1 MKKILLLIGFCILL
15 FSGCSKEITVQEI
28 KEDNTVINET
38 IQEESTANESVQSGY
53 NTMLLSTRN
62 TDKIIEDKP
71 SYQMDLTYD
80 PDKQTIAGTE
90 TVTFKNTSSNEWNKV
105 CFRDFPSNK
114 SFQKSNNAAITKIDN
129 IMIKYSSG
137 NTISSTLTR
146 DKKNNSIIYVTLAE
160 PLMPEE
166 TISVSFDIC
175 VSIPERNDRFGYNKI
190 GCNLGY
196 FFPILSMYVD
206 GKWENHPYYEL
217 GECTFTECST
227 FAVKVTAP
235 EDYMIVTTGDL
246 TKKDGNVSEF
256 HADNVR
262 DFTMVISN
270 KYHVISKEYAGVTI
284 NSYYVDGDE
293 EGGKV
298 VLQAAADSIAVY
310 NKTIGTYPY
319 DSLDALEVL
328 LTGAGGMEYPQLIM
342 IDKNCYQSGKVTL
355 QRVTAHETAHQWFY
369 GIIGNDSYDEAWIDE
384 GLATYLEIVYFE
396 KVNPKLAKNLLKNS
410 VSEEVYSS
418 KESKFGLFDINN
430 KVSDFSNDFS
440 YVITVYNRAG
450 EFLVTLRHV
459 MGKEDFN
466 SALQDIY
473 TNYKFKITD
482 TRSMLS
488 IFQKNTEIDLSDIF
502 DYYFSEEQ
510 DSISS

>member
-53 NTMLLSTRN
+53 NTMLLSTGN
-62 TDKIIEDKP
+62 TDKIKEDKP

-90 TVTFKNTSSNEWNKV
+90 TVTFTNTSSNEWNKV

-310 NKTIGTYPY
+310 NKTIGT
-319 DSLDALEVL
+319 
-328 LTGAGGMEYPQLIM
+328 
-342 IDKNCYQSGKVTL
+342 
-355 QRVTAHETAHQWFY
+355 
-369 GIIGNDSYDEAWIDE
+369 
-384 GLATYLEIVYFE
+384 
-396 KVNPKLAKNLLKNS
+396 
-410 VSEEVYSS
+410 
-418 KESKFGLFDINN
+418 
-430 KVSDFSNDFS
+430 
-440 YVITVYNRAG
+440 
-450 EFLVTLRHV
+450 
-459 MGKEDFN
+459 
-466 SALQDIY
+466 
-473 TNYKFKITD
+473 
-482 TRSMLS
+482 
-488 IFQKNTEIDLSDIF
+488 
-502 DYYFSEEQ
+502 
-510 DSISS
+510 